1 MIRDTKSVPNNFQTT
16 HRPVRGLKIVTASE
30 KCGGSV
36 LNLGWWWW
44 LWGGGVLGLQNK
56 PENCTATLRFKIRLN
71 MQKN

>member
-1 MIRDTKSVPNNFQTT
+1 MIRDTKSV
-16 HRPVRGLKIVTASE
+16 PVRGLKIVTASE
-30 KCGGSV
+30 KCGASV

-44 LWGGGVLGLQNK
+44 GGGEGVGLGLQNK

>member
-1 MIRDTKSVPNNFQTT
+1 MIRDTKSV
-16 HRPVRGLKIVTASE
+16 PVRGLKIVTASE

-44 LWGGGVLGLQNK
+44 WWWWWWGRGGGGLENK

>member
-1 MIRDTKSVPNNFQTT
+1 MIRDTKSV
-16 HRPVRGLKIVTASE
+16 PVRGLKIVTASE

-36 LNLGWWWW
+36 LNWGWWWW
-44 LWGGGVLGLQNK
+44 CWGGGVGLGLQNK

>member
-1 MIRDTKSVPNNFQTT
+1 MIRDTKSVPE
-16 HRPVRGLKIVTASE
+16 RGLKIVTASE

-44 LWGGGVLGLQNK
+44 RGGGGLQNK

>member
-1 MIRDTKSVPNNFQTT
+1 MIRDTKSV
-16 HRPVRGLKIVTASE
+16 PVRGLKIVTASE

-44 LWGGGVLGLQNK
+44 RGGGGGLQNK
-56 PENCTATLRFKIRLN
+56 TENCTSTLRFKIRLN